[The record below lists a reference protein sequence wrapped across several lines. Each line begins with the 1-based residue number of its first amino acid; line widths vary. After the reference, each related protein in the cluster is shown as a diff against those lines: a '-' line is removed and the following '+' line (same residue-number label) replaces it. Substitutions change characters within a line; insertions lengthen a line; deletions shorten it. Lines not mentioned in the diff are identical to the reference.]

1 LLTIASPD
9 QTSCKTIVV
18 NALRRS
24 KRRANTLIM
33 IVIVRDVKR
42 AVVLDTIPKR
52 SRARASG
59 QCDEDPGQSEV
70 PVASQFGM
78 PGLHSAQVDR
88 RGHDLLLTSMRLPR
102 WRAVDQHF
110 LEF

>member
-1 LLTIASPD
+1 MLCVD
-9 QTSCKTIVV
+9 QNIVQD
-18 NALRRS
+18 
-24 KRRANTLIM
+24 TLIM

-78 PGLHSAQVDR
+78 PSLHSAQVDR
-88 RGHDLLLTSMRLPR
+88 RGHDLLLTSMSLPR

-110 LEF
+110 VEFWHARHRCRERADAGP